1 MTRLLRKSV
10 QYRHLTRTP
19 VRISPLTI
27 TLTLSFLA
35 ACSSTPV
42 APPAAPPA
50 PAPAPMAAAPAPA
63 TAPAPMHNDDAQA
76 LAAKLRQQAADLDA
90 KSVYFDF
97 DAFVVKSDYDAL
109 LQAEAAFMKANPG
122 AKLTV
127 QGNSDE
133 RGGAEYNLALGQKR
147 ADAVRKSLGVLGVSN
162 DRVEATSFGKE
173 KPRATGHDESSWA
186 KNRRVDFAN
195 AVH

>member
-1 MTRLLRKSV
+1 M
-10 QYRHLTRTP
+10 
-19 VRISPLTI
+19 RISPLTI
-27 TLTLSFLA
+27 TLTLAFLG

-42 APPAAPPA
+42 APPAAPSA

-63 TAPAPMHNDDAQA
+63 TTAGSGRTDDAQA
-76 LAAKLRQQAADLDA
+76 LAAKLCQQAADLEA

-97 DAFVVKSDYDAL
+97 DAFVVKSEYDAL

-173 KPRATGHDESSWA
+173 KPRATCHDESCWA

-195 AVH
+195 AVR